1 MKGTFMNRLP
11 GLLLTVA
18 FLVTEGLF
26 LALLAS
32 TKLVPG
38 KFLLIGGGIM
48 LVLTVLL
55 SMLMWDWRKKSLW
68 ATGAIL
74 VLIVVL
80 LLGLASFYIYRTVT
94 MLNTITNTTVGVSD
108 VGIYVRADDPAQ
120 ALEDARDYRFGILE
134 IQDREN
140 TDKVVALL
148 EETYGGEIAV
158 IPCDG
163 IAKLVEELLL
173 GENVDAI
180 ILNTSYFDLMREMEG
195 MENISTGLRLLHL
208 CQVETVVEL
217 PTEPPTEPPTDV
229 PTEAPTQAQDTLP
242 VFCVYLSGNDEY
254 GSISAKGRSDVNI
267 LAVVNPNTRQVLL
280 ASTPR
285 DYYIELP
292 FYGGVMD
299 KLTHAGIY
307 GLETS
312 YYALENLYD
321 VDIDYYFRVNFS
333 GFQDIIDALD
343 GITVFSDYEFTSI
356 DGYYFNYGE
365 NELDGL
371 HALHF
376 ARERKSFP
384 DGDNQRGKNQM
395 KVIEAV
401 IDKAISPTL
410 LTRFNSIMESLE
422 GSFMTDMP
430 YDLMAQIVR
439 DQLENGGA
447 WNVVSE
453 SVSGYGEYRDCYSL
467 PFEASVM
474 IPYDD
479 DVERVAELIDKVI
492 AGEILPKSAS

>member
-1 MKGTFMNRLP
+1 MRGTFKDRLP

-32 TKLVPG
+32 TKLVPN
-38 KFLLIGGGIM
+38 KFLLAGGVIM

-55 SMLMWDWRKKSLW
+55 SMLMSDWQKKGLW
-68 ATGAIL
+68 ATGAVL

-80 LLGLASFYIYRTVT
+80 LLGLASFYIYRTVE
-94 MLNTITNTTVGVSD
+94 MLNNITNTTVEISD
-108 VGIYVRADDPAQ
+108 VGIYVRTDDPAEK
-120 ALEDARDYRFGILE
+120 LEDAKDYRFGILS

-140 TDKVVALL
+140 TDKVIELL
-148 EETYGGEIAV
+148 EDTYGAAV
-158 IPCDG
+158 QTVPCDG
-163 IAKLVEELLL
+163 IAMLVEELLL

-180 ILNTSYFDLMREMEG
+180 ILNTSYYDLMREMEG

-208 CQVETVVEL
+208 AQVENMVEI
-217 PTEPPTEPPTDV
+217 PTEPPTEAPTES
-229 PTEAPTQAQDTLP
+229 PTEAHDQLP

-254 GSISAKGRSDVNI
+254 GSVSAKGRSDVNI

-285 DYYIELP
+285 DYYVELP

-307 GLETS
+307 GMEVS

-321 VDIDYYFRVNFS
+321 VEIDYYFRVNFS

-365 NELDGL
+365 NHMDGW
-371 HALHF
+371 HALQF
-376 ARERKSFP
+376 ARERKAFA

-401 IDKAISPTL
+401 IDKALSPTL
-410 LTRFNSIMESLE
+410 LTNFSSIMESLE
-422 GSFMTDMP
+422 GSFITDMP
-430 YDLMAQIVR
+430 YELMAQIVR

-474 IPYDD
+474 IPYDE
-479 DVERVAELIDKVI
+479 DVERVAALIDKVI
-492 AGEILPKSAS
+492 AGESLPES